1 MAESISIDFKCAVQ
15 KIDFKETRERRNIT
29 VDGGEALAASTGL
42 REWRRLEEGGG
53 PRCCSSEEG
62 WRPVDV
68 PIEEEENGR
77 KKLRRV
83 VRAQTRGK
91 HATDGHMIVNHHA
104 TDGHMIVNHQ

>member
-1 MAESISIDFKCAVQ
+1 MMAESTSIDFKCAVQ

-83 VRAQTRGK
+83 VRAQTRSC
-91 HATDGHMIVNHHA
+91 V
-104 TDGHMIVNHQ
+104 VRFLV